1 MRATVLAAIL
11 AVSLA
16 GVACSEKAPAENEA
30 PAETNESAQP
40 QQGQFNLRF
49 PTSGAQPAS
58 SDAAGEFNLRIPDS
72 ADAGVDSGG
81 GGLRLPEGAVREDAL
96 SGIQEIQTPS
106 VVDTQ
111 PEEDPDDEI
120 IRLD

>member
-16 GVACSEKAPAENEA
+16 GFACSEKAPAENEQ
-30 PAETNESAQP
+30 PAETSESAQP

-49 PTSGAQPAS
+49 PTNDTQPAS
-58 SDAAGEFNLRIPDS
+58 SGASGEFNLRIPES
-72 ADAGVDSGG
+72 ADAGMDS

-96 SGIQEIQTPS
+96 SGIQEIQTPG
-106 VVDTQ
+106 VVDPQ
-111 PEEDPDDEI
+111 PEEDPEDDI